1 MNTDYNELLYEKM
14 HSEYDEYCSSLLE
27 LTPQEIMDHSY
38 ETAIKSEVLSV
49 VEGSPLTQK
58 EAKALC
64 KLKYP
69 LGEIY
74 HSWLKNDR
82 SIEEPITDT
91 ISDRA
96 KKEIGKNKERS

>member
-1 MNTDYNELLYEKM
+1 MNTDYYELLYEKM

-38 ETAIKSEVLSV
+38 ETAIKAEILSSIDCF
-49 VEGSPLTQK
+49 ERPQK
-58 EAKALC
+58 ETKALC
-64 KLKYP
+64 KIKYP
-69 LGEIY
+69 LDEIY
-74 HSWLKNDR
+74 QSWLKNDR
-82 SIEEPITDT
+82 SIEEPINDT